1 MPSHIVGKKRRAKK
15 PFADVTDRSKRSRVN
30 ELLAP
35 AVRLA
40 NEQGETR
47 SQDQA
52 ALFTAVGRHL
62 EGEPK
67 VSSFANSKGTIN
79 SGLLKRAAAE
89 YRRAVDAADRKRI
102 SQVLSIFRAVGRALT
117 RSVCNEEYFSLDPG
131 GVSEKRRRVRDRGGE
146 RRWRFIVLVF
156 ILYHSF

>member
-1 MPSHIVGKKRRAKK
+1 MSFVCFRSRQTTLSSSEDDKQDSSPAAPSHIVGKKRRAKNS
-15 PFADVTDRSKRSRVN
+15 FADVTDRSKRSRVN

-35 AVRLA
+35 AVQLA

-47 SQDQA
+47 SKDQT
-52 ALFTAVGRHL
+52 ALSTAVGRYL

-89 YRRAVDAADRKRI
+89 YRRAVDAANRTRI
-102 SQVLSIFRAVGRALT
+102 SQ
-117 RSVCNEEYFSLDPG
+117 
-131 GVSEKRRRVRDRGGE
+131 
-146 RRWRFIVLVF
+146 
-156 ILYHSF
+156 